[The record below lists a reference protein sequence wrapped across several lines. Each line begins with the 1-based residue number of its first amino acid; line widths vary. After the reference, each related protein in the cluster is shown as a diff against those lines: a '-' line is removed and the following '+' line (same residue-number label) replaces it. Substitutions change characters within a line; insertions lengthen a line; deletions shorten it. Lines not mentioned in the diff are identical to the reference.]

1 MLTPMPEQD
10 FDQFYTIL
18 TDSFPPD
25 ELRSRDEHEALLAR
39 PDYTVYAHYDR
50 GELIAFLTV
59 WETESLAFIEHFA
72 VGKCHR
78 NRGLGAK
85 LLEQLKKQLGK
96 PLCLEAE
103 LPNSP
108 LAERRLAFYERNG
121 FLINQFPYMQPA
133 LEPGKQPV
141 PLYLLTTDKPLDVES
156 FLTIKQYLYTV
167 VYAGKEILTS
177 ER

>member
-141 PLYLLTTDKPLDVES
+141 PLYLLTTGKTLDGDTFRTVKR
-156 FLTIKQYLYTV
+156 FLYTV
-167 VYAGKEILTS
+167 VYEGKETLTS
-177 ER
+177 E